1 MSPTNGFHLQLVL
14 TTMSSVKSGMS
25 RIPIIGGLV
34 AAVGTIGAIIVV
46 LLAGLVLF
54 LLAPIALLWSLNELG
69 LTDVDLL
76 NLWNILAALI
86 IILVLRG
93 KIGYS

>member
-1 MSPTNGFHLQLVL
+1 MST
-14 TTMSSVKSGMS
+14 SKSGLK
-25 RIPIIGGLV
+25 RIPILGGLI
-34 AAVGTIGAIIVV
+34 ATLGTIGAILAFLLIIVV
-46 LLAGLVLF
+46 FL

-69 LTDVDLL
+69 LTDVELL
-76 NLWNILAALI
+76 NFWNILAALI

>member
-1 MSPTNGFHLQLVL
+1 
-14 TTMSSVKSGMS
+14 MSSVKSGMS

-46 LLAGLVLF
+46 LLAALVLF

>member
-1 MSPTNGFHLQLVL
+1 
-14 TTMSSVKSGMS
+14 MSSVTSGMS

-34 AAVGTIGAIIVV
+34 AALGTIGAIIVV
-46 LLAGLVLF
+46 LLAALVLF

-69 LTDVDLL
+69 LTNVDVL

>member
-1 MSPTNGFHLQLVL
+1 MA
-14 TTMSSVKSGMS
+14 SVKSGMS

-34 AAVGTIGAIIVV
+34 AAVGTIGAITVV
-46 LLAGLVLF
+46 LLAALVLF
-54 LLAPIALLWSLNELG
+54 LLAPIALLWSLTELG
-69 LTDVDLL
+69 LTDVDVL